1 MNKKSRSRKFSA
13 KQSARLGAYFAAGV
27 GASMAATSTSEA
39 AIQVIDI
46 NSFNIGGTNGGLI
59 SGDYSIVYNFP
70 VLNEAM
76 RIFNAFVFEGFSTTT
91 FTGLSTYSADLAF
104 AINGGPASPKNFA
117 FNDPID
123 EISTA
128 PYYWSGS
135 TYSVFRDGD
144 DVSPNFGPGSY
155 IGLRFGDPLNPN
167 FGWLEVTWN
176 SSANEFQILSGAYE
190 DQGGVAILA
199 GDTGGGPGP
208 EPIPEPGTWAAAALL
223 AGGAAFMRW
232 RRRRDEAQKEA
243 A

>member
-27 GASMAATSTSEA
+27 GASMVATSTSEA
-39 AIQVIDI
+39 AIQVINI
-46 NSFNIGGTNGGLI
+46 ASFNIGGINGGLN
-59 SGDYSIVYNFP
+59 SDGYLVVHDFP

-76 RIFNAFVFEGFSTTT
+76 RIFNERDFYGLTI
-91 FTGLSTYSADLAF
+91 FTGLATYSADLAF

-123 EISTA
+123 DISTS
-128 PYYWSGS
+128 PYNWSGS

-223 AGGAAFMRW
+223 VGGAAFLRW
-232 RRRRDEAQKEA
+232 RRRRDEAQRGVA
-243 A
+243 